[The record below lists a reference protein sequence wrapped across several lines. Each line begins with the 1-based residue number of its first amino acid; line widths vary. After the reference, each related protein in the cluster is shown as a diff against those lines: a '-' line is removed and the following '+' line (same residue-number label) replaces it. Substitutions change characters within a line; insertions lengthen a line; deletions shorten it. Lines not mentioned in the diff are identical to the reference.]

1 MGYSAGSQR
10 DVRSAGVVD
19 PKWVQGET
27 MGRQRRAGAAN
38 VVYGARDG
46 LGGGDV
52 LWSQSTRGVE
62 GAAERGDV
70 LATSLG
76 IADTSGAGPEDL
88 TLGVPGED
96 LGRRRDA
103 GVVHLLPGRTG
114 GVTAEGS
121 RVRDQRPADRPER
134 GDRFGGGR

>member
-1 MGYSAGSQR
+1 VEPEHPR
-10 DVRSAGVVD
+10 
-19 PKWVQGET
+19 
-27 MGRQRRAGAAN
+27 GR
-38 VVYGARDG
+38 
-46 LGGGDV
+46 
-52 LWSQSTRGVE
+52 

-121 RVRDQRPADRPER
+121 RVLDQRPADRPER